1 VPKHDI
7 GRLEHTINGVRD
19 RLSVLAEGEELP
31 ELIKIIHRP
40 GWTTPAEFRLVSGYL
55 DAITRQIEVI
65 EHLNG
70 ALLDGSRM
78 VAGERAA
85 V

>member
-1 VPKHDI
+1 MEKHNI

-19 RLSVLAEGEELP
+19 RLSALAEGEEYL
-31 ELIKIIHRP
+31 ELIKIIHTP

-70 ALLDGSRM
+70 AVLDGSRM
-78 VAGERAA
+78 IASERAA

>member
-1 VPKHDI
+1 MDKHNI
-7 GRLEHTINGVRD
+7 GRLENTINGVRD
-19 RLSVLAEGEELP
+19 RLAALAEVEEYL
-31 ELIKIIHRP
+31 ELIKIIHMP

-70 ALLDGSRM
+70 AVLDGSRM
-78 VAGERAA
+78 IASERAA